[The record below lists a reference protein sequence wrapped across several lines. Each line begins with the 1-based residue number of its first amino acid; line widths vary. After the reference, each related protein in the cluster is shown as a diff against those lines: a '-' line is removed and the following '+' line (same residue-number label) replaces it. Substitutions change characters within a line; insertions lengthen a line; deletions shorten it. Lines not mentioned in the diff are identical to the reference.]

1 MEKCLPFKE
10 MGCEC
15 AVNACDSFY
24 WSTVSK
30 PYIILTFT
38 ERITMH
44 HRVRETP
51 QILRG
56 MCKKTDFS
64 FIDWA
69 RWTAMAKARFSR
81 HSGVDTYRQTLNLNS
96 CHIYCSLCLPGLI
109 SGCKGTDASHS
120 FFGRDCTVVC
130 LLQAADPHAHTHTH
144 THIHTHP
151 VPGLWLQQS
160 LWKH

>member
-1 MEKCLPFKE
+1 
-10 MGCEC
+10 
-15 AVNACDSFY
+15 
-24 WSTVSK
+24 
-30 PYIILTFT
+30 
-38 ERITMH
+38 MH

-130 LLQAADPHAHTHTH
+130 LLQAADPNAHTHTH
-144 THIHTHP
+144 TLTYTHTLCQGSGCSRASESTK
-151 VPGLWLQQS
+151 PGGTSMAGAMLLVQQVQQLPKGGS
-160 LWKH
+160 VARHTMLR